1 MSNIPRSAPGANWY
15 RKMVAANPQTS
26 SVNIN
31 KPVWN
36 ENRPIPTKVNEMAPG
51 MTMAHRPGEA
61 MSRRLN
67 MDDPLPSKVVAFSS
81 PKEHESMVDADLEG
95 VCAKRPSKRIRWLDE
110 ALIQV
115 GQKFLKPEIIY
126 DIITNTKF
134 LEKMESD
141 HKEKLTETLRSNL
154 HMFNTKQQKS
164 LQALTSKLA
173 PPKPAAEKRK
183 WFEVSDKEE
192 DSYEPYSQDS
202 EHGSADENQDE
213 SRERQKAT
221 KPMTSAP
228 PPLAGKMAKE
238 QEPESDPDSDERL
251 REDRREER
259 LREEMRKMQAKEGK
273 WETVET
279 VEVVADTRRN
289 DDGHRSQRKRRKR
302 SPRPEYPE
310 DEDDSHQGGDRRAPQ
325 RSTHSKKRS
334 SNTAPDLPDLD
345 RGDNGPDSHDLDDGR
360 GPRRKRRNPTV
371 NLLSEEPDEGRRRR
385 KKRSD
390 PEPYSDHEGFRH
402 DSRALERSSRKR
414 HARADRHHDDARQG
428 MVRIQRD
435 EYSGYASTEPS
446 RNLEPSEGRG
456 LQKLRS
462 RRRSHPNP

>member
-279 VEVVADTRRN
+279 VETVDDTGGN
-289 DDGHRSQRKRRKR
+289 DDSHRSQRKRRR
-302 SPRPEYPE
+302 QQS
-310 DEDDSHQGGDRRAPQ
+310 GDRSGLQ
-325 RSTHSKKRS
+325 RSQSKKR
-334 SNTAPDLPDLD
+334 NVNAFPDLD
-345 RGDNGPDSHDLDDGR
+345 HRDNGPDPHELDDDRGSRRKRRKSTAFLSEELDDGR
-360 GPRRKRRNPTV
+360 G
-371 NLLSEEPDEGRRRR
+371 RR
-385 KKRSD
+385 KKRSHT
-390 PEPYSDHEGFRH
+390 EAYSDHESLSY
-402 DSRALERSSRKR
+402 DSRTQRSSRKR
-414 HARADRHHDDARQG
+414 HARHDRDDDAHQGIVRLEARRG
-428 MVRIQRD
+428 MVRDERD
-435 EYSGYASTEPS
+435 EYVSREPR
-446 RNLEPSEGRG
+446 RNRDLSEGRG